1 MARRPEQGQNPG
13 GEKGRIKRGNDLG
26 IWFFMVFLRVFGLR
40 GAYGLL
46 YLVSLYYVLVDR
58 SLVASTLPFVRRRFP
73 GCTPLQ
79 ERLHAYRLIVSQGKQ
94 LIDRYAAI
102 SGHDV
107 FEIQLEADEKL
118 VSQIRDPK
126 KGAILLT
133 SHQGNW
139 QVAMM
144 ALGDLGKAV
153 HLVMVPDQ
161 NPAMQKLLYPEE
173 EGGNVSIISPEQYLG
188 GVIEIMSVLKKGHLV
203 SIMGDRRYGARA
215 VEVEFL
221 GDKAWFPYSAFS
233 LAASAECPL
242 VVLKTA
248 KVSAYRYMVDLT
260 NVLYPRYEGRRDRIG
275 QLQPWVQKFVTLTE
289 SFLEE
294 YPYQCFLFRDVWKE
308 EADGTPA

>member
-1 MARRPEQGQNPG
+1 MAHRPERGQTSG
-13 GEKGRIKRGNDLG
+13 GEKRERKRGNDLG
-26 IWFFMVFLRVFGLR
+26 IWFFMISLRMFGLR

-46 YLVSLYYVLVDR
+46 YVVSLYYVLVDR
-58 SLVASTLPFVRRRFP
+58 SLVASTLPYVRRRFP
-73 GCTPLQ
+73 GCTPLE

-94 LIDRYAAI
+94 LIDRYAAV

-107 FEIQLEADEKL
+107 FEVQIEADEEL
-118 VSQIRDPK
+118 LSQIRDPE

-133 SHQGNW
+133 SHEGIW

-161 NPAMQKLLYPEE
+161 NPAMQKILYPEE
-173 EGGNVSIISPEQYLG
+173 EGRNVSIISPEQYLG
-188 GVIEIMSVLKKGHLV
+188 GVIEIMKALKKGHLV

-233 LAASAECPL
+233 VAASAECPL
-242 VVLKTA
+242 FVLKTA
-248 KVSAYRYMVDLT
+248 KVSIYRYVVDLT
-260 NVLYPRYEGRRDRIG
+260 NVLYPRYEGGRDRVG
-275 QLQPWVQKFVTLTE
+275 QLQPWVQRFVTLTE

-294 YPYQCFLFRDVWKE
+294 HPYQCFLFRDAWKE
-308 EADGTPA
+308 EPDGIAA

>member
-1 MARRPEQGQNPG
+1 MAHGPERAQNPG
-13 GEKGRIKRGNDLG
+13 GERRERKRGNDLG
-26 IWFFMVFLRVFGLR
+26 IWFFMVLLRSFGLR

-46 YLVSLYYVLVDR
+46 YVVSLHYVLFDR
-58 SLVASTLPFVRRRFP
+58 ALVASTLPYIRRRFP
-73 GCTPLQ
+73 GCAPLR

-94 LIDRYAAI
+94 LIDRYAAV

-107 FEIQLEADEKL
+107 FEVQLEADEALISK
-118 VSQIRDPK
+118 IRDPK

-139 QVAMM
+139 QLAMV

-161 NPAMQKLLYPEE
+161 NPAMQKILYPEE
-173 EGGNVSIISPEQYLG
+173 EGGNVGVISPERYLG
-188 GVIEIMSVLKKGHLV
+188 GVIEIMKVLKKGHLV

-221 GDKAWFPYSAFS
+221 GDKAWFPYGAFS
-233 LAASAECPL
+233 VAASAECPL
-242 VVLKTA
+242 VVLETA
-248 KVSAYRYMVDLT
+248 KVSTYRYVVDLT
-260 NVLYPRYEGRRDRIG
+260 NVLYPRYEGRRDRVG

-294 YPYQCFLFRDVWKE
+294 HPYQCFLFRDVWKE
-308 EADGTPA
+308 DPDGIPA

>member
-1 MARRPEQGQNPG
+1 
-13 GEKGRIKRGNDLG
+13 
-26 IWFFMVFLRVFGLR
+26 
-40 GAYGLL
+40 
-46 YLVSLYYVLVDR
+46 
-58 SLVASTLPFVRRRFP
+58 
-73 GCTPLQ
+73 
-79 ERLHAYRLIVSQGKQ
+79 LHAYRLIVSQGKQ

-102 SGHDV
+102 SGHEVFDV
-107 FEIQLEADEKL
+107 QLEADEEL

-126 KGAILLT
+126 KGVILLA
-133 SHQGNW
+133 SHEGNW
-139 QVAMM
+139 QVALM
-144 ALGDLGKAV
+144 ALGGLGKAV

-161 NPAMQKLLYPEE
+161 NPAMQKTLYPEE
-173 EGGNVSIISPEQYLG
+173 KGGNVSIISPEQYLG
-188 GVIEIMSVLKKGHLV
+188 GVIEIMSVLKKGHVV

-215 VEVEFL
+215 VEVDFL

-248 KVSAYRYMVDLT
+248 KVSTYRYVVDLT
-260 NVLYPRYEGRRDRIG
+260 NVLYPRYEGRRDRVG

-308 EADGTPA
+308 EADGIPA

>member
-1 MARRPEQGQNPG
+1 M
-13 GEKGRIKRGNDLG
+13 
-26 IWFFMVFLRVFGLR
+26 FGLR

-58 SLVASTLPFVRRRFP
+58 PLVTSTLPFVRRRFP

-102 SGHDV
+102 SRHDV
-107 FEIQLEADEKL
+107 FEVQIEAEEEL
-118 VSQIRDPK
+118 LSQIRDPK

-133 SHQGNW
+133 SHEGIW
-139 QVAMM
+139 QVAMT

-161 NPAMQKLLYPEE
+161 NPAMQKILYPEE

-188 GVIEIMSVLKKGHLV
+188 GVIEIMRVLKQGHLV

-233 LAASAECPL
+233 VAASAECPL

-248 KVSAYRYMVDLT
+248 KVSTYRYVVDLT
-260 NVLYPRYEGRRDRIG
+260 NVLYPRYEGGRDRVE
-275 QLQPWVQKFVTLTE
+275 QLQPWVQKFVTVTE

-294 YPYQCFLFRDVWKE
+294 HPYQCFLFRDVWKE
-308 EADGTPA
+308 ESDGIPA

>member
-1 MARRPEQGQNPG
+1 MARRPEREKKPG
-13 GEKGRIKRGNDLG
+13 GERGERKRGNDLG
-26 IWFFMVFLRVFGLR
+26 IWFFMIFLRVFGLR

-46 YLVSLYYVLVDR
+46 YVVSLYYVLVDR

-79 ERLHAYRLIVSQGKQ
+79 ERLHAYRLIVSQGMQ

-102 SGHDV
+102 SGQDV
-107 FEIQLEADEKL
+107 FEIELDAEEEL
-118 VSQIRDPK
+118 VSTIRDPS

-139 QVAMM
+139 QIAMM
-144 ALGDLGKAV
+144 ALGDLGKPV

-173 EGGNVSIISPEQYLG
+173 QRGNVRIISPEQYLG
-188 GVIEIMSVLKKGHLV
+188 GVIEIMNALRKGGLV
-203 SIMGDRRYGARA
+203 SIMGDRRYGAKA

-221 GDKAWFPYSAFS
+221 GDRAWFPYSAFR

-242 VVLKTA
+242 IVLKTA
-248 KVSAYRYMVDLT
+248 KISAYRYVVDLT
-260 NVLYPRYEGRRDRIG
+260 NVLYPRYEGGRDRVG

-294 YPYQCFLFRDVWKE
+294 HPYQCFLYRDVWKE
-308 EADGTPA
+308 EADGIPA